1 MQNKHFLAVFVS
13 IQILTRG
20 GMSEQKPSS
29 DVLQVLETRK
39 WLSRTCF
46 SFSLFSKKGFQNVM
60 NIFSSSFPPSL
71 LWSHFHTDLRTS
83 NLIRA
88 INYDKEGTY
97 FQLCDFQGSFTPKT
111 WSSIQAWIPLVRFP
125 NPLASWQLGNP
136 IYQLSSPWLKLMNC
150 RKEWCKLHWLH
161 FFKFLRYAFLKMCPQ
176 MDCFGRYA

>member
-13 IQILTRG
+13 IQILTRR

-39 WLSRTCF
+39 WLSRTGF

-60 NIFSSSFPPSL
+60 NIFSSSTSSPPSL

-97 FQLCDFQGSFTPKT
+97 FQLCDFQGSFIPKT
-111 WSSIQAWIPLVRFP
+111 WSSTQAWIPLVRFP

-136 IYQLSSPWLKLMNC
+136 FINWAAP
-150 RKEWCKLHWLH
+150 E
-161 FFKFLRYAFLKMCPQ
+161 
-176 MDCFGRYA
+176 